1 MKYFVLIAL
10 LVSCLGCSVDDV
22 VDPHLLKTIDIPK
35 GSGGGLR
42 ICVSPT
48 GSRFASGIG
57 VHGYEMNI
65 WNCEGF
71 IKRTFH
77 KREDNLLTLD
87 IRPELPIT
95 GIVFSPDWKYF
106 VSFQRQSR
114 RKQGLSLWDM
124 RWDGGRRYLPDLPDH
139 RVELGNFDTKGER
152 LACVDYGGP
161 DSKEGLPTTQVT
173 ILSGDFFRESV
184 TLENAGEERFINL
197 MAFNGDRLVACGH
210 PGLIMWD
217 LNTGKIIFTDDEKRS
232 DSGRGDTLMFSL
244 DGKQFIIATR
254 GINDGLEIRNSV
266 DGSLVKNMPE
276 YEPRAISKDWKWF
289 ATLDGMH
296 ENIQIHDMEN
306 GEIEFTLRGHTGQI
320 SDIDFSADGSR
331 LVSVASDRTF
341 KIWDL
346 TK

>member
-71 IKRTFH
+71 IERTFH

-95 GIVFSPDWKYF
+95 GIVFSPDWKFF

-139 RVELGNFDTKGER
+139 RVELVNFDTKGER

-173 ILSGDFFRESV
+173 ILSGDFFRDSV
-184 TLENAGEERFINL
+184 TLENN
-197 MAFNGDRLVACGH
+197 D
-210 PGLIMWD
+210 
-217 LNTGKIIFTDDEKRS
+217 
-232 DSGRGDTLMFSL
+232 DTLMFSL

-254 GINDGLEIRNSV
+254 GINDAVEIRSSV

-276 YEPRAISKDWKWF
+276 YEPRAISRDWKWF